1 MCGLGPFFCFSISDR
16 SFHIAASGAMDQYQE
31 HCQENKEQLRIFT
44 FHDVNGGDREV
55 GRWNNGFLEQDEQGS
70 LPVFV
75 CG

>member
-1 MCGLGPFFCFSISDR
+1 
-16 SFHIAASGAMDQYQE
+16 MDQYQE